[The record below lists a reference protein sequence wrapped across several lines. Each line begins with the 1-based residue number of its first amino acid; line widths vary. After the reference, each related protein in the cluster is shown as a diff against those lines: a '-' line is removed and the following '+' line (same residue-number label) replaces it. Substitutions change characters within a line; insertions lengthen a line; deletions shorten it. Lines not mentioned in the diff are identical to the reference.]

1 MRASDLLGARV
12 RTADGDTLGHVTDLR
27 CRRDGPVRGH
37 LREIRLEALVVSSR
51 LAGSNLG
58 YQQRARRGPWLIGA
72 VMRRLHRDS
81 RLVGWDLV
89 DDVSPGEI
97 RLREGARQA

>member
-12 RTADGDTLGHVTDLR
+12 RTADGDTLGYVTDLR

-37 LREIRLEALVVSSR
+37 LREIRLDGLVVASR

-58 YQQRARRGPWLIGA
+58 YQQRGKRGPWLIA
-72 VMRRLHRDS
+72 ALMRRVHRDS
-81 RLVGWDLV
+81 RVVGWDLV
-89 DDVSPGEI
+89 DDVAPGEI
-97 RLREGARQA
+97 RLKAAE

>member
-1 MRASDLLGARV
+1 MRASELLGARV
-12 RTADGDTLGHVTDLR
+12 RTAEGDTLGYVTDLR

-37 LREIRLEALVVSSR
+37 LQEIRLESLVVSSR

-58 YQQRARRGPWLIGA
+58 YQQRGKRGPWLIG
-72 VMRRLHRDS
+72 VIMRRLHRDS
-81 RLVGWDLV
+81 RVVDWNLV

-97 RLREGARQA
+97 RLKATA